1 MVKCMEN
8 FQLAILISAFSI
20 VTFGIVG
27 PTTKGPLIVII
38 IIIIIIRMPPSVIRL
53 LENDLKK
60 L

>member
-38 IIIIIIRMPPSVIRL
+38 IIRMPPSVIRL

>member
-1 MVKCMEN
+1 MHGE

-27 PTTKGPLIVII
+27 PTTKSPLIVI

-53 LENDLKK
+53 LENDFKK

>member
-1 MVKCMEN
+1 MEN

-27 PTTKGPLIVII
+27 PTTKSPLII
-38 IIIIIIRMPPSVIRL
+38 IIIIIIRMPPLVIRL

>member
-1 MVKCMEN
+1 MEN